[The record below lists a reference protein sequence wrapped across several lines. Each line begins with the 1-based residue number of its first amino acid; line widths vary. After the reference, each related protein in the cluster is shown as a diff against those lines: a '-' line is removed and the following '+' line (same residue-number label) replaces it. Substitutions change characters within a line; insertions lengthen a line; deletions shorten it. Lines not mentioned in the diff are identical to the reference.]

1 MAFPALVST
10 MMGMT
15 VMQTEVHVWSIYHI
29 TNLLSLV
36 MLVYTSESAPCLCGG
51 RFFDGIVAATY
62 FTGFETSIIGGAGL
76 NFSVRDGK
84 R

>member
-1 MAFPALVST
+1 MKLICVVTSWGLMGLIWRKKSLPCVS
-10 MMGMT
+10 
-15 VMQTEVHVWSIYHI
+15 
-29 TNLLSLV
+29 
-36 MLVYTSESAPCLCGG
+36 GG
-51 RFFDGIVAATY
+51 GCDGIVAATY